1 MSPAA
6 SLSSSCHFQRKSC
19 PDHHP
24 ASCRSEESLTGN
36 SSFSGSSTTPDNG
49 QFDKFKILAGTNGKI
64 LSSAPKIEIHQVD
77 DGVNVDDVDD
87 DVFDGFSG
95 VNGFGHLNIRKQQ
108 TLGNLIF
115 LTHSKSI

>member
-1 MSPAA
+1 MSP

-95 VNGFGHLNIRKQQ
+95 VNCFGHLNLRKQQ
-108 TLGNLIF
+108 TIGNLIY
-115 LTHSKSI
+115 SDSQ